1 MTITAKE
8 NLVGAWAFLV
18 GIIIAVIVGLIS
30 YLTGKTVDPVILGFL
45 VILGFIVGYFVSEE
59 NVQTFLFASVSLVL
73 ISYAGIQTLVI
84 RAAIIGLEINMIIT
98 AVLGAMQ
105 FLFIPATIVVA
116 IKTVFSLAQR

>member
-1 MTITAKE
+1 MAITAKE

-18 GIIIAVIVGLIS
+18 GIIIAIIVGLIS
-30 YLTGKTVDPVILGFL
+30 YLTGKTVDPVILGVL
-45 VILGFIVGYFVSEE
+45 VILGFVVGYFVSEE